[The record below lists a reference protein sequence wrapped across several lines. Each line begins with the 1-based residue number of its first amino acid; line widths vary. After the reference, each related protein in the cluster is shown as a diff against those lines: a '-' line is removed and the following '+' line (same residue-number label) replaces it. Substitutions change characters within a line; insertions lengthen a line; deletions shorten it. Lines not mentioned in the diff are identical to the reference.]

1 MKKGKVFFDETEHKT
16 HIFLREFNWLD
27 CKHIHPELYLMHN
40 DKNIF
45 STLEYFVEGICP
57 IGNDSEVCRHQKK
70 ISCDTFYAGDH
81 VRQLEPLI
89 VSAKCMN
96 SEPTSVHVMGWI
108 KDHTRTNITLP
119 WSSTRSRQMGQTCG
133 MIWIMRYPATG
144 TFPCN
149 LCAVKSRSELI
160 ACRFA
165 CLHEHQVICLYS
177 DLSNV
182 I

>member
-1 MKKGKVFFDETEHKT
+1 
-16 HIFLREFNWLD
+16 
-27 CKHIHPELYLMHN
+27 MHN
-40 DKNIF
+40 DKKIF
-45 STLEYFVEGICP
+45 STLTDFVEGICP

-70 ISCDTFYAGDH
+70 NISCDTFYAGYH

-108 KDHTRTNITLP
+108 KDHTWTHITLP
-119 WSSTRSRQMGQTCG
+119 WSSTRSRPMGQTCE
-133 MIWIMRYPATG
+133 MIRTMRYPATG
-144 TFPCN
+144 TFPCS
-149 LCAVKSRSELI
+149 LYAVKSRSELI
-160 ACRFA
+160 PCRYA
-165 CLHEHQVICLYS
+165 CLHEHQVICLYW